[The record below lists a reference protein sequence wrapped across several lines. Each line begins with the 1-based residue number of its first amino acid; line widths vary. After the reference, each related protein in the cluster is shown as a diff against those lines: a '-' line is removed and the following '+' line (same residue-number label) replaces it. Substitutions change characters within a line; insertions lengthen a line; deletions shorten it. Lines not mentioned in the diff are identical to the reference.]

1 MDRTNESSRLS
12 RIVPIKRAVITL
24 MSIIFDQYF
33 PNLRNVGR
41 NTTVVA
47 ASVVL
52 HEVESKIEALV
63 CI

>member
-33 PNLRNVGR
+33 PNMRNIGR

-52 HEVESKIEALV
+52 YEVESKIEALV